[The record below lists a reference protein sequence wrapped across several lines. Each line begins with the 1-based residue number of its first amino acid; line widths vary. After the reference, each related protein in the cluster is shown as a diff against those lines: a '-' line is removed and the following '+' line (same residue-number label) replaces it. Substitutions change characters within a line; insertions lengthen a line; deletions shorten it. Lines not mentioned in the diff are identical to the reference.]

1 MTFLNQGTEKLQ
13 SIKKV
18 QTEVLLKSVLLYA
31 TSDAKSFFRSLL
43 ISIACCYKKASVTVI
58 SNFLP
63 KNLSGCFD
71 LNNTF
76 IFNRNKN
83 IYKINE

>member
-43 ISIACCYKKASVTVI
+43 ISIACYYRKTSVTII

-63 KNLSGCFD
+63 ENLSVCFD
-71 LNNTF
+71 FNNTF
-76 IFNRNKN
+76 ISHRNKN
-83 IYKINE
+83 IYKIDK